1 MDIDLLSK
9 MVKEMIL
16 DNDSVTLPG
25 IGSFVAEVVPATFS
39 DKGYTINPP
48 YRRLF
53 FRQRHQDDSRLID
66 FYCKTN
72 NVAPADGERILTEF
86 LAGLKEILIEKKNVI
101 LPGLG
106 RLRATK
112 ENNFFFVPDEDLDI
126 YPNGYGL
133 EPISL
138 KTHQETE
145 EEVSAAI
152 AGLRSIIDEPAVAA
166 TAEEPIVEPAE
177 MPIQAA
183 AEPIV
188 EPAEEPVVEP
198 VTEEVPELMIEP
210 VEAPAETPVAES
222 EPEPIDISLPE
233 EEDSVEE
240 PIAEPVV
247 PEPEPAAPAAPAPA
261 KKPRNPWI
269 TLGLV
274 LGALLLAVAL
284 FLLIFVIL
292 AKVDPE
298 FIDSILYSPE
308 ELRIINY

>member
-1 MDIDLLSK
+1 

-66 FYCKTN
+66 FYCQSN
-72 NVAPADGERILTEF
+72 GVAPADGERILTEF

-152 AGLRSIIDEPAVAA
+152 AGLRSII
-166 TAEEPIVEPAE
+166 EEPV
-177 MPIQAA
+177 
-183 AEPIV
+183 
-188 EPAEEPVVEP
+188 EEPVVVSEPEP
-198 VTEEVPELMIEP
+198 VT
-210 VEAPAETPVAES
+210 
-222 EPEPIDISLPE
+222 EPEPIDISLP
-233 EEDSVEE
+233 DEE
-240 PIAEPVV
+240 PIVEVAPEPEAPIVEE
-247 PEPEPAAPAAPAPA
+247 PEPEPETPVETVVEEPVEPVAVEPAPA
-261 KKPRNPWI
+261 EPEAPVKEKTPRNPWMS
-269 TLGLV
+269 LGLV

-298 FIDSILYSPE
+298 FIDSLLYSPE
-308 ELRIINY
+308 ELRILNY

>member
-66 FYCKTN
+66 FYCQSN
-72 NVAPADGERILTEF
+72 GVAPADGERILTEF

-152 AGLRSIIDEPAVAA
+152 AGLRSIIEEPEPAV
-166 TAEEPIVEPAE
+166 
-177 MPIQAA
+177 
-183 AEPIV
+183 
-188 EPAEEPVVEP
+188 
-198 VTEEVPELMIEP
+198 
-210 VEAPAETPVAES
+210 
-222 EPEPIDISLPE
+222 EPEPIDISLPDE
-233 EEDSVEE
+233 EPIVEVAPEPETPVETVVEE
-240 PIAEPVV
+240 PVEQAPETPVEPIAV
-247 PEPEPAAPAAPAPA
+247 EPEPAAPAAPAPA
-261 KKPRNPWI
+261 KAPRNPWI

-298 FIDSILYSPE
+298 FIDSLLYSPE
-308 ELRIINY
+308 ELRILNY

>member
-66 FYCKTN
+66 FYCQSN
-72 NVAPADGERILTEF
+72 GVAPVDGERILTEF

-126 YPNGYGL
+126 YPYGFGL
-133 EPISL
+133 EPVSL
-138 KTHQETE
+138 KTHEETP
-145 EEVSAAI
+145 EEVSAAVQELHD
-152 AGLRSIIDEPAVAA
+152 ALA
-166 TAEEPIVEPAE
+166 
-177 MPIQAA
+177 
-183 AEPIV
+183 
-188 EPAEEPVVEP
+188 VVE
-198 VTEEVPELMIEP
+198 VTE
-210 VEAPAETPVAES
+210 
-222 EPEPIDISLPE
+222 
-233 EEDSVEE
+233 
-240 PIAEPVV
+240 
-247 PEPEPAAPAAPAPA
+247 PEPEPERKREPWLAAALWVAASVVLF
-261 KKPRNPWI
+261 
-269 TLGLV
+269 LGLFR
-274 LGALLLAVAL
+274 L
-284 FLLIFVIL
+284 FARIAPDLTDKL
-292 AKVDPE
+292 
-298 FIDSILYSPE
+298 LYSEE

>member
-1 MDIDLLSK
+1 M
-9 MVKEMIL
+9 
-16 DNDSVTLPG
+16 
-25 IGSFVAEVVPATFS
+25 
-39 DKGYTINPP
+39 
-48 YRRLF
+48 
-53 FRQRHQDDSRLID
+53 
-66 FYCKTN
+66 
-72 NVAPADGERILTEF
+72 APADGERILTEF

-152 AGLRSIIDEPAVAA
+152 AGLRSII
-166 TAEEPIVEPAE
+166 EEPV
-177 MPIQAA
+177 
-183 AEPIV
+183 
-188 EPAEEPVVEP
+188 EEPVVVPEPEP
-198 VTEEVPELMIEP
+198 VTEPE
-210 VEAPAETPVAES
+210 PAV
-222 EPEPIDISLPE
+222 EPEPIDISLPDE
-233 EEDSVEE
+233 EPIVEVAPEPETPVEPAPEIPVVPVVEE
-240 PIAEPVV
+240 PAPAEP
-247 PEPEPAAPAAPAPA
+247 EAPVKEKA
-261 KKPRNPWI
+261 PRNPWM

-298 FIDSILYSPE
+298 FIDSLLYSPE
-308 ELRIINY
+308 ELRILNY

>member
-66 FYCKTN
+66 FYCQSN
-72 NVAPADGERILTEF
+72 GVAPADFYCQSNGVAPADGERILTEF

-152 AGLRSIIDEPAVAA
+152 AGLRTGTCHRAG
-166 TAEEPIVEPAE
+166 TRGR
-177 MPIQAA
+177 
-183 AEPIV
+183 
-188 EPAEEPVVEP
+188 
-198 VTEEVPELMIEP
+198 TG
-210 VEAPAETPVAES
+210 TH
-222 EPEPIDISLPE
+222 
-233 EEDSVEE
+233 
-240 PIAEPVV
+240 
-247 PEPEPAAPAAPAPA
+247 
-261 KKPRNPWI
+261 
-269 TLGLV
+269 
-274 LGALLLAVAL
+274 
-284 FLLIFVIL
+284 
-292 AKVDPE
+292 
-298 FIDSILYSPE
+298 
-308 ELRIINY
+308 

>member
-177 MPIQAA
+177 
-183 AEPIV
+183 
-188 EPAEEPVVEP
+188 EPVVEP

-240 PIAEPVV
+240 PVAEPVV
-247 PEPEPAAPAAPAPA
+247 PEPAEPESAAPAAPAPA

>member
-198 VTEEVPELMIEP
+198 ITEEVPELMIEP